1 MQTIYRVRCIYEV
14 SYDLM
19 FMGQCDRRTIKMQG
33 YEDDN
38 GIPIINKILNS
49 HKYDQYSVMNISVRK
64 VS

>member
-19 FMGQCDRRTIKMQG
+19 FMGESERRTVKMQG
-33 YEDDN
+33 YENDN
-38 GIPIINKILNS
+38 GIPIINKICETY
-49 HKYDQYSVMNISVRK
+49 KYAAETPMNFSIKK